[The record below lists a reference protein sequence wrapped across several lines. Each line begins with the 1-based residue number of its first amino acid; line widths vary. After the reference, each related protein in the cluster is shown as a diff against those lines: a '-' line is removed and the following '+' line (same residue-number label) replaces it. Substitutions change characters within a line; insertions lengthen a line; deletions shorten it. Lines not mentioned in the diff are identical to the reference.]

1 MRKTCHWLVFLG
13 GIISAISIFL
23 IMLVMTYEV
32 ICRYVL
38 NAPTTWVLEVVSYL
52 LVTSTCMGLAYTL
65 RVQAHIAVDVVRK
78 LFPIPV
84 QQLLYRL
91 SLMVIVAVSLAIIF
105 WGWIDVMASKL
116 LGDVSLTPLAMP
128 LWIPQIVIPVGAFLL
143 LIQTVELLFDKNI
156 LTSATDPELNQE
168 GRQS

>member
-1 MRKTCHWLVFLG
+1 MRKLCYWLVFMG
-13 GIISAISIFL
+13 GIVSAISIFL

-32 ICRYVL
+32 FCRYLL
-38 NAPTTWVLEVVSYL
+38 NSPTTWGLEVVSYL
-52 LVTSTCMGLAYTL
+52 LATSTCLGLAYTL

-84 QQLLYRL
+84 QLFLYRI
-91 SLMVIVAVSLAIIF
+91 SLLVIVAVCVVMIF

-128 LWIPQIVIPVGAFLL
+128 LWIPQIVLPCGAFLL

-156 LTSATDPELNQE
+156 LLSVTDPELNQE
-168 GRQS
+168 VRQS

>member
-1 MRKTCHWLVFLG
+1 MRKLCYWLVFLG
-13 GIISAISIFL
+13 GIVSAMSIFL

-32 ICRYVL
+32 FCRYLL
-38 NAPTTWVLEVVSYL
+38 NAPTTWGLEVVSYL
-52 LVTSTCMGLAYTL
+52 LVTSTCLGLGYTL

-84 QQLLYRL
+84 QQFLYRL
-91 SLMVIVAVSLAIIF
+91 SLLMIVAVCLTMIF
-105 WGWIDVMASKL
+105 WGWIDVKASKL

-128 LWIPQIVIPVGAFLL
+128 LWIPQMVIPVGAFLL

-156 LTSATDPELNQE
+156 LISATDPELNQE